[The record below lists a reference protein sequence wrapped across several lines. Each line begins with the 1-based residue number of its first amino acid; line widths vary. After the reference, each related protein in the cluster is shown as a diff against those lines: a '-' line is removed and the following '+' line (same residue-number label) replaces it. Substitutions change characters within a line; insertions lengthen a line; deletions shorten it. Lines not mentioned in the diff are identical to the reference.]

1 MRRLL
6 TFIVL
11 AVVIGGAMGTLMSR
25 DPGYVLITFA
35 DMSFETSLWFALL
48 ALIVIYFLLR
58 LGIAVWTRLLRSGAG
73 VANWRQDR
81 RARTAQTNTVRGFV
95 LVGEGDWAGGR
106 KALLGAAQDAAMPL
120 INYVGAAHAANRVGD
135 VGERDRW
142 LDKAAEST
150 PEAALAIALTRAE
163 MQFATQQYPSA
174 RATLEQAKLNAPDHP
189 RLLRLMADTLEQMGD
204 WPALIKLAP
213 ELRKRAVYDAD
224 ALRASLRRWWIG
236 CFDRPVTVGVDA
248 TRELAAQWS
257 NVDKDLQSDPE
268 LIAAYVHALANAGA
282 VDEAEST
289 LSKVLKQD
297 WNEGLVALY
306 GRLRMDPGD
315 RQLATAQGWLKQH
328 PNDATLLL
336 ALGRI
341 ASANRD
347 NAKARE
353 YFEASLKAQPT
364 AEVSAELG
372 RLYLATDERARASEL
387 LAQALTLGGEV
398 EESPLRSAA
407 PGKTSGSV
415 VARS

>member
-6 TFIVL
+6 TFVVL

-25 DPGYVLITFA
+25 DPGYVLITYA

-48 ALIVIYFLLR
+48 ALIAIYFLLR
-58 LGIAVWTRLLRSGAG
+58 LVIAVWTRLLRSGAG

-81 RARTAQTNTVRGFV
+81 RTRTAQANTVRGLV

-106 KALLGAAQDAAMPL
+106 KALLNAAQDAATPL
-120 INYVGAAHAANRVGD
+120 INYVGAAHAANRLGD
-135 VGERDRW
+135 VGERDQW

-150 PEAALAIALTRAE
+150 PDAALAIALTRAE
-163 MQFATQQYPSA
+163 MQIRGAAVRERARNIGTSEARCARPPARCCACWPTRMNNWATGRRCVA
-174 RATLEQAKLNAPDHP
+174 
-189 RLLRLMADTLEQMGD
+189 
-204 WPALIKLAP
+204 LAP

-224 ALRASLRRWWIG
+224 ALRASMRRWWIG
-236 CFDRPVTVGVDA
+236 CFDRPALVGGDA
-248 TRELAAQWS
+248 ARELLAQWN
-257 NVDKDLQSDPE
+257 NVDKDLRSDPE

-306 GRLRMDPGD
+306 GRLRTDPAE
-315 RQLATAQGWLKQH
+315 RQFATAQGWLKQH

-341 ASANRD
+341 ATANRD
-347 NAKARE
+347 SAKARE

-364 AEVSAELG
+364 AEVSARVG
-372 RLYLATDERARASEL
+372 PPVSGDRRDARARANCW
-387 LAQALTLGGEV
+387 
-398 EESPLRSAA
+398 R
-407 PGKTSGSV
+407 
-415 VARS
+415 RR